1 MKPLDVSTSR
11 AVWYY
16 RQLQLVV
23 IWRYFFCPHI
33 DQVDCVMRQPVS
45 VALRATKGWSLRQES
60 IGFRGFPR
68 LKSRVEC
75 TLAPWPWLFYPS
87 QLRYCFVV
95 NWWNRFFLVM
105 LIDLLFF
112 LCHCQISLTINPKD
126 LKIETKRASGAG
138 GQHVNT
144 TDSAVRIVHLPSGSL
159 KRFCTFLGKT
169 ALLLQDELIR
179 AWFVCLSRYG
189 CRVPAG
195 AVAAQEQGE
204 SYEGSES
211 QTLQYEARGGDQQAL
226 QSAQNTGEIS
236 YMQCV
241 NTTIQKQWWLLCV
254 RNYICTYV
262 SPLDWHQRQI
272 GEDSDV

>member
-1 MKPLDVSTSR
+1 MKFEAGVHRVQRVPKTEKQGRMHTSTMTVAVLPQPTEVLLCGQLMKPFLHCNVNR
-11 AVWYY
+11 
-16 RQLQLVV
+16 
-23 IWRYFFCPHI
+23 
-33 DQVDCVMRQPVS
+33 
-45 VALRATKGWSLRQES
+45 
-60 IGFRGFPR
+60 
-68 LKSRVEC
+68 
-75 TLAPWPWLFYPS
+75 
-87 QLRYCFVV
+87 FVV
-95 NWWNRFFLVM
+95 
-105 LIDLLFF
+105 F

-159 KRFCTFLGKT
+159 KGFCTFLGKT

-179 AWFVCLSRYG
+179 AWFVCLSRCG

-195 AVAAQEQGE
+195 AVAAEEQGE

-226 QSAQNTGEIS
+226 QPAQNTGEIS
-236 YMQCV
+236 YMQRV
-241 NTTIQKQWWLLCV
+241 NTAIQKQWGLLCV